1 MANHFVWNQFSNME
15 WQEYQ
20 RAYKLK
26 SLACN
31 NSVKNNASR
40 LPYGKRKEMEKC
52 WWNTLYNYYSANV
65 RVLTQERVM
74 AQKQTW
80 HLLSVWGD
88 RINNSPFGHPTLLP
102 PNPPSPPTISRNS
115 PISLFTYFWIN
126 NTVGWN
132 DATFSYGDQI
142 RYGL

>member
-1 MANHFVWNQFSNME
+1 ME

-31 NSVKNNASR
+31 NSVENNASR
-40 LPYGKRKEMEKC
+40 LPYGKRKQIEKC

-65 RVLTQERVM
+65 RVLAQGRVM
-74 AQKQTW
+74 AQKQIW

-88 RINNSPFGHPTLLP
+88 GINNSPFGHPTLLLP
-102 PNPPSPPTISRNS
+102 P
-115 PISLFTYFWIN
+115 PISPNFPNASFMYFWIN
-126 NTVGWN
+126 NTVGWD
-132 DATFSYGDQI
+132 DAVFCYGD
-142 RYGL
+142 